1 MHPADTDNPSLIVE
15 RMASLLAHDLCNSLS
30 AIKIN
35 LQLLERG
42 ADRSP
47 QDAERCRIGLSQIAE
62 IEALIADLQTFSRP
76 SRLHAVQLPVA
87 HLLSAAGQRI
97 DGMAKAAGVVLL
109 VETQDGL
116 PAIRGDQGKLELAL
130 LHLLRNAVEAS
141 AAGQTVRL
149 DAHNQP
155 GEGLVITV
163 EDSGCGMG
171 AEALASA
178 RLPFFSTRPK
188 GRGLG
193 LSIVERVAAA
203 HQGRL
208 TLDSAPGQGCCARLY
223 LSLPAV

>member
-1 MHPADTDNPSLIVE
+1 MHPADTDDPSLIVE

-35 LQLLERG
+35 LQLLARG
-42 ADRSP
+42 ADRSA

-76 SRLHAVQLPVA
+76 SRLHTAQFSVV
-87 HLLSAAGQRI
+87 HLLNAACQRI

-109 VETQDGL
+109 VGTLDGL

-130 LHLLRNAVEAS
+130 VHLLRNAVEAS
-141 AAGQTVRL
+141 AAGQSVRL
-149 DAHNQP
+149 DAHSLA
-155 GEGLVITV
+155 GEGLVIAI
-163 EDSGCGMG
+163 EDSGCGMD
-171 AEALASA
+171 AETLASA
-178 RLPFFSTRPK
+178 RSPFFSTRPK

-193 LSIVERVAAA
+193 LSIAERVAAA

-208 TLDSAPGQGCCARLY
+208 ALDSAPGKGCCARLY
-223 LSLPAV
+223 LSLSAV